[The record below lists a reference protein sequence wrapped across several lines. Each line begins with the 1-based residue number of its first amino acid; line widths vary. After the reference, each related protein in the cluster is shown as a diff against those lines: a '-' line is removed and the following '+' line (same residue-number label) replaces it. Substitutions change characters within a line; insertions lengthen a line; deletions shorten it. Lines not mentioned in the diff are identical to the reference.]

1 MKSTRGLFASVA
13 FLLALPL
20 AALCQMVLGS
30 GFLAYRGMSLD
41 VEVPLL
47 KILWLMPF
55 VWLLCESATRA
66 RLQAEAVATTEEH
79 A

>member
-1 MKSTRGLFASVA
+1 
-13 FLLALPL
+13 
-20 AALCQMVLGS
+20 MVLGT
-30 GFLAYRGMSLD
+30 GFLAYRGTTLD

-55 VWLLCESATRA
+55 VWILCESATRV
-66 RLQAEAVATTEEH
+66 RLQAEAVATTGEH